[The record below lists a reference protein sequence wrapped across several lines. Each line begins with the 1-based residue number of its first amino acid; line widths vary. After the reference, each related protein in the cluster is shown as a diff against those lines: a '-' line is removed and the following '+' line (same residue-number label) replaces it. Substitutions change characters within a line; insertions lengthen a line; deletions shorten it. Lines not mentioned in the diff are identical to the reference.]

1 MNLLEKK
8 KDAICCCGIPLIRET
23 ARKGRL
29 SYRVLGVP
37 VWSRKSHIAD
47 LITRVNNARD
57 FDLRSLD
64 REIADYFSSV
74 SLAGPSRKTDAAN
87 IAILTTKLRDRGG
100 GDMRMIV
107 EMSKLLKGQ
116 YNIRLFLTDMARSAK
131 SGGRLMDFFQKEFSI
146 SGISTF
152 ASDIKKQVKV
162 LAEQIVRHNPRAVF
176 VFIRPTD
183 VWGAGVLSILKRE
196 TNIKIVYLA
205 HAGERPNIGVSFADI
220 LPQASITGTRCC
232 ALERKVDRC
241 ITSASVLTNGS
252 DILDFRFTQEERDA
266 LRRRLGVEADQFL
279 TVSGGEASKFFDS
292 PTSSEYFNTIKLFLD
307 RNENVVHCILADF
320 SRKQRHLI
328 ASVFAGSESMS
339 RLRLHRRTAEYKK
352 FFAAADVFLDSFPMS
367 GAYTM
372 IDLMGIGTPYVVKI
386 NRDEPLLSFQEYQSP
401 DYPYM
406 YSTAKEYMEGAEF
419 LLKNPKARADAVD
432 MNREHFERT
441 FSASAC
447 RALLNKIISN
457 ADDFQK
463 IIEPFS
469 ETAAVTHG

>member
-8 KDAICCCGIPLIRET
+8 KDAICCCGVPLIRET

-64 REIADYFSSV
+64 REIADYFASV
-74 SLAGPSRKTDAAN
+74 SLDYLSCQTDAAN

-131 SGGRLMDFFQKEFSI
+131 SGGRLMDFFQKEFSV

-152 ASDIKKQVKV
+152 ASDIKKQVKA
-162 LAEQIVRHNPRAVF
+162 LAEQIVRHNPKVVF

-196 TNIKIVYLA
+196 TNIKIVYLV

-220 LPQASITGTRCC
+220 LPQASIKMTRSCV
-232 ALERKVDRC
+232 LERKMDKC

-252 DILDFRFTQEERDA
+252 GVLNFHFSQEDKNV
-266 LRRRLGVEADQFL
+266 LRKSLGVKKDQFL
-279 TVSGGEASKFFDS
+279 TLSGGEASKFFDS
-292 PTSSEYFNTIKLFLD
+292 PKTSEYFNTIKLFLE

-320 SRKQRHLI
+320 SKGQKHLI
-328 ASVFAGSESMS
+328 ASIFAGSESMS
-339 RLRLHRRTAEYKK
+339 RLRLHRRTTEYKK
-352 FFAAADVFLDSFPMS
+352 FFATADLFLDSFPM
-367 GAYTM
+367 GGTYTM
-372 IDLMGIGTPYVVKI
+372 IDLMSIGTPYVVKI
-386 NRDEPLLSFQEYQSP
+386 NKEEPLLSFHEYQDP
-401 DYPYM
+401 NYPYM
-406 YSTAKEYMEGAEF
+406 YSTAKDYMEGAEF
-419 LLKNPKARADAVD
+419 LLKNPEARASAVN

-447 RALLNKIISN
+447 RALLDKIISN
-457 ADDFQK
+457 ADDFRK
-463 IIEPFS
+463 IIEPYKG
-469 ETAAVTHG
+469 T